1 MQNPE
6 PQRCWDPRGQT
17 WTSALC
23 WKWFQK
29 ENNTGYGTAGPNI
42 GSKRGGLEERGTRS
56 QLSWLPS
63 DHGTSVNQKHRA
75 ENHSKNLAT
84 SFQLGKTKALHVMD
98 LSQLPS
104 WTWAHLE
111 REKVQN

>member
-1 MQNPE
+1 MALLVLISA
-6 PQRCWDPRGQT
+6 RRGED
-17 WTSALC
+17 
-23 WKWFQK
+23 WK
-29 ENNTGYGTAGPNI
+29 
-42 GSKRGGLEERGTRS
+42 SSGTRS